1 MLIQA
6 KDAFTLY
13 HKGSQSDASP
23 HSTALPVLGHALAG
37 STGTAVSNLCTYPL
51 ELIITRFQIQRQLR
65 KDQCTPSEA
74 EYKSLE
80 DAAQKIYKNEGGLA
94 GFYIGVLPDTGK
106 TMADSFLFFLAYN
119 FMRSRRIAARNRASL
134 DAALPALEEL
144 GVGFLAGSL
153 AKLLTTPIAN
163 IVTRK

>member
-37 STGTAVSNLCTYPL
+37 STGTAISNLCTYPL

-65 KDQCTPSEA
+65 KDRCTPSEA
-74 EYKSLE
+74 EYKGLG
-80 DAAQKIYKNEGGLA
+80 DAVQQIYKNEGGLA
-94 GFYIGVLPDTGK
+94 GFYIGVFADTGE
-106 TMADSFLFFLAYN
+106 TMADSFLFF
-119 FMRSRRIAARNRASL
+119 FGFKFIWFRR
-134 DAALPALEEL
+134 
-144 GVGFLAGSL
+144 
-153 AKLLTTPIAN
+153 
-163 IVTRK
+163 